1 MQQGLLSSKSSRF
14 YDNVH
19 GRQPKAGSG
28 LAAQICVPMMC
39 CGAIQ
44 DFCASTLMLIDLMWV
59 PDTLLVIC
67 SAIFSVLLFDLELN
81 DYAANLSW
89 TAVSFMLMFPLQN
102 AIRSAYA
109 RRESAAIALSQFR
122 ALLVNI
128 FVANARWDWPSN
140 VGFDGRSETTKKKG
154 TPLSVEHT
162 NQVHALMLQLCDV
175 LQDLLLV
182 PRTGKAR
189 HEFITRGRREKEQ
202 IEAAERKGREHLLKL
217 MLRLC
222 GASEDLK
229 SAGMPAGEASRVNHF
244 IMQLHEKFELL
255 WNYKTYRT
263 PISLRAMMRVLVQL
277 LPLFYGP
284 YWVHIAKGDSANLTA
299 QGTVF
304 AIFFSASVSLITIAM
319 LVMELQMENPYQ
331 EGSRDCVHVREE
343 IGFIREALQ
352 DALSDMSSTWHERL
366 DIQAASSKERSDE

>member
-14 YDNVH
+14 YDDDVQ
-19 GRQPKAGSG
+19 GLQQKAWSG
-28 LAAQICVPMMC
+28 MAAPIFSPVMC

-44 DFCASTLMLIDLMWV
+44 DFYASTLMLIGLMWV

-202 IEAAERKGREHLLKL
+202 IEAAERKGRRAVLKL
-217 MLRLC
+217 ILRLH

-229 SAGMPAGEASRVNHF
+229 EAGLPATEASRVNQY
-244 IMQLHEKFELL
+244 IMQLHETFELL

-263 PISLRAMMRVLVQL
+263 PISLRAMMRVLVQV
-277 LPLFYGP
+277 LPFFYGP
-284 YWVHIAKGDSANLTA
+284 YWVYIAKGDSGQLTVL
-299 QGTVF
+299 GTLF
-304 AIFFSASVSLITIAM
+304 AMFFSASVSLITIAM
-319 LVMELQMENPYQ
+319 LVLELQIENPYHD
-331 EGSRDCVHVREE
+331 GGRDCVRVREE
-343 IGFIREALQ
+343 IVLIRETLQ
-352 DALSDMSSTWHERL
+352 EILSDLNSTWHEKM
-366 DIQAASSKERSDE
+366 DIEWRQAAPDK